1 MTREMN
7 YLGQGPE
14 GTQAWELLTLWGW
27 GCAALQHIDVFT
39 NPEAP
44 WTHTIGIFIK
54 AFAWRHDQ
62 LSNPSLLS
70 EEWGIGLKIPSF

>member
-14 GTQAWELLTLWGW
+14 GTQARELLSLWGW
-27 GCAALQHIDVFT
+27 GCAALQHIDVFS

-44 WTHTIGIFIK
+44 
-54 AFAWRHDQ
+54 
-62 LSNPSLLS
+62 
-70 EEWGIGLKIPSF
+70 